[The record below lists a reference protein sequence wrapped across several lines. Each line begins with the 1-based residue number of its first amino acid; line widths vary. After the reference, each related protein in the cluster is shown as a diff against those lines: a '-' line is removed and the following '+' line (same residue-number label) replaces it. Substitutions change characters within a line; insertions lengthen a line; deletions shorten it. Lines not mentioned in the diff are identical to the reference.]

1 MAEAN
6 VTPVEVSCPPR
17 DEDYEAAKEVIE
29 FWMDGV
35 AVLAIS
41 VVGLLG
47 NCLAVPLLFSK
58 VGIPPLKCSILSFA
72 LSFVMS
78 SRVSNC

>member
-17 DEDYEAAKEVIE
+17 DEDYEAAMDIIE

-35 AVLAIS
+35 AVSAIS
-41 VVGLLG
+41 IVGLLG
-47 NCLAVPLLFSK
+47 NCLAIPLLFSK
-58 VGIPPLKCSILSFA
+58 VGIPPAKIQLF
-72 LSFVMS
+72 
-78 SRVSNC
+78 

>member
-1 MAEAN
+1 MAESN

-17 DEDYEAAKEVIE
+17 DEDYETAMEIIE

-35 AVLAIS
+35 AVSAIS
-41 VVGLLG
+41 IVGLLG

-58 VGIPPLKCSILSFA
+58 VGIPPAKIQLLKFC
-72 LSFVMS
+72 
-78 SRVSNC
+78 

>member
-17 DEDYEAAKEVIE
+17 DEDYEAAKQVIE

-58 VGIPPLKCSILSFA
+58 VGIPPSKNQFFKFC
-72 LSFVMS
+72 
-78 SRVSNC
+78 